1 MSRLA
6 IYESKV
12 VSVVLGV
19 LELGDGRSDP
29 FFKIAP
35 TGDAYVVEGPGAD
48 GQVTMCGTNN
58 DVYEITLSFK
68 GASSENGVLSAIHI
82 ADRKASNGAGVPETA
97 ADAGAPCFALCSCLP
112 RSVAGRQSRILERGA
127 TSWPR
132 RAPKCAL
139 TRNVPAL
146 SLRRVRPMTA
156 SLHSSS
162 ASRRRAL
169 EAPRLGAAGTTGAGD
184 PGRDFGNRPSVCR
197 A

>member
-12 VSVVLGV
+12 VSGVLGV

-82 ADRKASNGAGVPETA
+82 ADRKASNGAGVMPLVAKDGSGSTLIQTSQCRIVTMPEA
-97 ADAGAPCFALCSCLP
+97 SFG
-112 RSVAGRQSRILERGA
+112 V
-127 TSWPR
+127 
-132 RAPKCAL
+132 
-139 TRNVPAL
+139 TRPDTNWKLIAVIPPGGFL
-146 SLRRVRPMTA
+146 
-156 SLHSSS
+156 
-162 ASRRRAL
+162 
-169 EAPRLGAAGTTGAGD
+169 LG
-184 PGRDFGNRPSVCR
+184 GN
-197 A
+197 